1 MRLAGPKD
9 GAWLIL
15 NEIWKFKMEIP
26 DKEKCVRPLF
36 APFSPLFARF
46 SRAESSYEV
55 QHALVN
61 AVWFGT

>member
-1 MRLAGPKD
+1 
-9 GAWLIL
+9 
-15 NEIWKFKMEIP
+15 MEIP